1 MLVKDFLTHKDIENI
16 IHLKKI
22 SSGFND
28 EIEEESPLIDKC
40 RKSYNKYKNLEEKL
54 REYESGIST
63 FIIGVIM
70 VLVTVFSVVI
80 TPLTSIE
87 HSLLL
92 LNFIVLVGI
101 VISYIGVMKLI
112 LRNKIINNFKDV
124 NVKKIFDNDME
135 WEMWR

>member
-87 HSLLL
+87 HS
-92 LNFIVLVGI
+92 
-101 VISYIGVMKLI
+101 
-112 LRNKIINNFKDV
+112 
-124 NVKKIFDNDME
+124 
-135 WEMWR
+135 

>member
-101 VISYIGVMKLI
+101 VISYIGIMKLI

-135 WEMWR
+135 